1 MLVATPEK
9 GAPAGSREH
18 NPQRWVSLK
27 IATNRKIVAVPAD
40 EPLCQIIEQRVH
52 DFQGSLFG
60 ANELGNKSELV
71 AGQPQ
76 IGSRD
81 TILVSPG
88 HWTLDGCGWAGS
100 TCHRRPAHFNQA

>member
-1 MLVATPEK
+1 MHTGQRSASCCLCRPNRTLRAAPPKLRRGRPIYVEARMLVATPEK

-52 DFQGSLFG
+52 DFQGSFLE
-60 ANELGNKSELV
+60 ADELGHE
-71 AGQPQ
+71 
-76 IGSRD
+76 
-81 TILVSPG
+81 
-88 HWTLDGCGWAGS
+88 
-100 TCHRRPAHFNQA
+100 

>member
-1 MLVATPEK
+1 MPEK
-9 GAPAGSREH
+9 GAPAGSRKRGS
-18 NPQRWVSLK
+18 QRWISLK
-27 IATNRKIVAVPAD
+27 ITVDPKTVTVPTN
-40 EPLCQIIEQRVH
+40 EPLRQIIEQRVH